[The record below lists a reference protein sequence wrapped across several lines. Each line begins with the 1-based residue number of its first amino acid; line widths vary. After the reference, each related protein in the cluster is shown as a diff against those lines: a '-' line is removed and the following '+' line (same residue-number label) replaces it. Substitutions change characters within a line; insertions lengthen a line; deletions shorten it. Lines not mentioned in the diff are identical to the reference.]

1 MNMSTTRHGRT
12 TRILGSA
19 VVLLATAGLLA
30 ACSSDDGGSDDATT
44 TASTASAER
53 GDASGEVTVID
64 QTKLLLA
71 TAQET
76 LEARGLTVTVTDA
89 SGAGREIEDPTMWVV
104 VTQDPV
110 SGTVEAGTEV
120 ALTVRMTTDPVG

>member
-1 MNMSTTRHGRT
+1 MNMSTTRHGRP

-30 ACSSDDGGSDDATT
+30 ACSSDDEGSDDATT
-44 TASTASAER
+44 AASTTSAEQ
-53 GDASGEVTVID
+53 GEASGEVTVID
-64 QTKLLLA
+64 QTNLLLG
-71 TAQET
+71 TAQDT

-89 SGAGREIEDPTMWVV
+89 SGEDREIEDPTQWVV
-104 VTQDPV
+104 VTQDPD

-120 ALTVRMTTDPVG
+120 ALTVRMTTDPME

>member
-30 ACSSDDGGSDDATT
+30 ACSSDDRGSDDATP
-44 TASTASAER
+44 TASATSAER
-53 GDASGEVTVID
+53 GEASGEVTVID
-64 QTKLLLA
+64 QTKLLLV

-89 SGAGREIEDPTMWVV
+89 SGAGREIADPTAWVV
-104 VTQDPV
+104 VTQDPA